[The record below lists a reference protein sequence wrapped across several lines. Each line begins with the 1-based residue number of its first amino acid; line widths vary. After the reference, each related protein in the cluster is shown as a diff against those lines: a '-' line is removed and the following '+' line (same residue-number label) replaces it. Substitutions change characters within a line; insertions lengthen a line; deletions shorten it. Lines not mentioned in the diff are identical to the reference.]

1 MVIPKIGWMVRVTE
15 TDEETLKQL
24 EKLNS
29 EWGITLRVKDVPEV
43 MKELKHIKSLE
54 LEFTDEVTLP
64 DWFFDADIKSLTIR
78 GKMSEKMREKLK
90 NRYPKG
96 HLWNN
101 SDWDTFR
108 LY

>member
-1 MVIPKIGWMVRVTE
+1 MKE
-15 TDEETLKQL
+15 
-24 EKLNS
+24 
-29 EWGITLRVKDVPEV
+29 VPEV
-43 MKELKHIKSLE
+43 LKQLKHIKSLE

-64 DWFFDADIKSLTIR
+64 DWFFDADIESLTIR
-78 GKMSEKMREKLK
+78 GKMSEKIREKLK

-101 SDWDTFR
+101 SNWDTFR